1 MPQQPRDRHTARLMR
16 GAALAASLAFIPLTA
31 ACGGAD
37 DDTDAEREKSKLT
50 VSDAPANG
58 VVAPA
63 KVEVIAAL
71 IGCEPRIRINAAE
84 LRQGVCHTQKSDY
97 LVTTFPSDVLKE
109 TWLDS
114 ASGYGGKYLVGT
126 RWIVSAQPQL
136 LDGFRDKL
144 GGTIRQLRGT
154 GPVAQPSPS

>member
-1 MPQQPRDRHTARLMR
+1 MR
-16 GAALAASLAFIPLTA
+16 GAAVGASLAFVPLTT
-31 ACGGAD
+31 ACGGGGD
-37 DDTDAEREKSKLT
+37 DADAERKRSKVS

-63 KVEVIAAL
+63 RVEVIAAL
-71 IGCEPRIRINAAE
+71 VGCEPKIRINAAE
-84 LRQGVCHTQKSDY
+84 LRQGICHTKQADY
-97 LVTTFPSDVLKE
+97 LVTTFPSDELKE

-126 RWIVSAQPQL
+126 RWIVSAQPQM

-154 GPVAQPSPS
+154 GPVAEPTAS